1 MPTSFQPEYIHAR
14 VCGAVARSRLGSK
27 AASLV
32 RLGRVAE
39 VWKTLFDEA
48 APALPERLLV
58 AAAERKLE
66 VEAIRDFM
74 SLAGPVSK
82 HDDFFRALLRKV
94 EFGYAKKLLVAFG
107 EGATVLPDG
116 ASFPVRSSL
125 RSSFFP
131 DRGRVFSHRRF
142 AWLAEGEHRDLTMAK
157 NRLDRQ
163 YYTELWKV
171 AADLPSSLK
180 GSLPRVLR
188 KEAELENIVWAL
200 RLRRYYGM
208 RPDEIQPLLVDFR
221 GVDAGRSAMEAL
233 GKRPDTKADW
243 TGWEW
248 EGLINESGRAGE
260 EWHLDVRHVEI
271 QAKKRI
277 FADLIRAMHMELESY
292 VPLYAYFRIKE
303 YETAAIFGVL
313 EGIHLEAPVDEIA
326 DFAAELTAA
335 YA

>member
-1 MPTSFQPEYIHAR
+1 MSTSFQPEYIYAR
-14 VCGAVARSRLGSK
+14 VSGAVARSRLGSR
-27 AASLV
+27 ASALV

-66 VEAIRDFM
+66 TEALRDFM

-82 HDDFFRALLRKV
+82 HDDFFRALLRKS
-94 EFGYAKKLLVAFG
+94 EFGFVKKLLIAFAEDEAAG
-107 EGATVLPDG
+107 PDG
-116 ASFPVRSSL
+116 TFLPVRPSV
-125 RSSFFP
+125 RADFFP

-142 AWLAEGEHRDLTMAK
+142 SWLAEGDRRDLTMAK

-163 YYTELWKV
+163 YYTELWK
-171 AADLPSSLK
+171 AAANLPADLR
-180 GSLPRVLR
+180 GTLPRVLR

-200 RLRRYYGM
+200 RLRRYYGL
-208 RPDEIQPLLVDFR
+208 RNDEIQGLLIDFR

-233 GKRPDTKADW
+233 GKRPDNKADW
-243 TGWEW
+243 AGWEW
-248 EGLINESGRAGE
+248 ESLVNEGSRAGE
-260 EWHLDVRHVEI
+260 DWHLDVRHVEI
-271 QAKKRI
+271 EAKKRI
-277 FADLIRAMHMELESY
+277 FSDLLRAMHMELGSY

-303 YETAAIFGVL
+303 YETAAVFGVL
-313 EGIHLEAPVDEIA
+313 EGIHLEAPADEIA
-326 DFAAELTAA
+326 AFAAELTGA